1 MWSVV
6 CDWLSSGN
14 LMLLNKALE
23 VNEAFFIKCGIY
35 LILDKLRVITY
46 RNLIKKV

>member
-1 MWSVV
+1 MQW
-6 CDWLSSGN
+6 CCLLYSSGN
-14 LMLLNKALE
+14 LMQLNKALE
-23 VNEAFFIKCGIY
+23 ANEAFFIKCGIY